1 MASQDKRLE
10 FDIKKTIWSY
20 VKKSLPYIAA
30 IIATSAATIFSGA
43 KNAEEK
49 SQLDVDSASV
59 TSSIPQ
65 IRYGNAAINLIEA
78 NNISLMCLSESSQV
92 RNISSTMEIL

>member
-1 MASQDKRLE
+1 MVSQDKRLE

-20 VKKSLPYIAA
+20 VKKSLPYIAT

-49 SQLDVDSASV
+49 SQLNVDSAINATTERMNKTESRIDV
-59 TSSIPQ
+59 LQSSLEDIKIDVRDSRNDIKQ
-65 IRYGNAAINLIEA
+65 ILLI
-78 NNISLMCLSESSQV
+78 MKK
-92 RNISSTMEIL
+92 